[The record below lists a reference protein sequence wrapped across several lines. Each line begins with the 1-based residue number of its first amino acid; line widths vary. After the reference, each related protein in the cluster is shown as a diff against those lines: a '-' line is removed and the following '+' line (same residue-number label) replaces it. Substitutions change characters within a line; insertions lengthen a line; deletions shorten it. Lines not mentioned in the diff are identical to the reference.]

1 MFFKINH
8 IINLKNIKLHL
19 AEERSNFEIVKK
31 RENEYLTEI
40 EDIRIER
47 NRFKS
52 CIMINQY

>member
-1 MFFKINH
+1 M
-8 IINLKNIKLHL
+8 KLHL
-19 AEERSNFEIVKK
+19 AEERSNFEIAKK

-52 CIMINQY
+52 